1 MSHYGSI
8 PILVVILIMSIIFC
22 LSVLAGMNPIVAGV
36 LSMFSM
42 APLAEFFVKQYKLYK
57 NKSNIFESLTKIEIE
72 FYNRPLIDY
81 ENNYQNKINDTIKE
95 AINNKL
101 FNSDNLR
108 QENLDLIQNLKESTT
123 FLQKELPK
131 LDKVLNSLLIDGL
144 VPVLLIRDILVNYNI
159 NKYKVSSDRGVING
173 TYGDYYI
180 WDYIDNKFSFHLY
193 VKKLFP
199 LQDKKI
205 KVSVGSFSQYF
216 SNEPKF
222 TKDHLLTHNY
232 IRNRGPGLDL
242 IIETGNNHSFFITII
257 PKLLSEINYS
267 NRKTEEYFAGIKN
280 NYTKEYTRTD
290 ILIYLSFLA
299 NIFSSHKLFEPDNNI
314 KLTPFHMKWVIDPR
328 IINNDY
334 YVDLSK
340 NSFNS
345 ELVINGIN
353 NYNSVS
359 NTPLWLS
366 FTCKKDCLSLFG
378 DTTLYNFAC
387 GLNEPK
393 IPLLDNFAY
402 ENKSANNPDKVTMSK
417 NPYLKFSTFKKENIL
432 YFVTRLLAGVHGGA
446 NEKNI
451 HIINKLIEDF
461 NKTITDYSNIGSDL
475 WIKLFL
481 LKYGLNN
488 KEDSELKVDNGIQEI
503 RNLLMELDPLN
514 KL

>member
-193 VKKLFP
+193 VIKLFP

-242 IIETGNNHSFFITII
+242 IIKTR
-257 PKLLSEINYS
+257 NYS
-267 NRKTEEYFAGIKN
+267 RN
-280 NYTKEYTRTD
+280 
-290 ILIYLSFLA
+290 
-299 NIFSSHKLFEPDNNI
+299 
-314 KLTPFHMKWVIDPR
+314 
-328 IINNDY
+328 
-334 YVDLSK
+334 
-340 NSFNS
+340 
-345 ELVINGIN
+345 
-353 NYNSVS
+353 
-359 NTPLWLS
+359 
-366 FTCKKDCLSLFG
+366 
-378 DTTLYNFAC
+378 
-387 GLNEPK
+387 
-393 IPLLDNFAY
+393 
-402 ENKSANNPDKVTMSK
+402 
-417 NPYLKFSTFKKENIL
+417 
-432 YFVTRLLAGVHGGA
+432 
-446 NEKNI
+446 
-451 HIINKLIEDF
+451 
-461 NKTITDYSNIGSDL
+461 
-475 WIKLFL
+475 
-481 LKYGLNN
+481 
-488 KEDSELKVDNGIQEI
+488 DNG
-503 RNLLMELDPLN
+503 RSLCCSR
-514 KL
+514 